1 MNNIPIKELS
11 NAAKLLMTNDDD
23 DFNAVF
29 KNWKNSIAASTSS
42 VAPTTKK
49 YNTQKVVKLQ
59 ALARRFLAKRESQIK
74 KVTTYHAT
82 YYVGSA
88 RWSGS
93 SKVSTGHMG
102 ALFDI
107 LSSNPLRSTSIKSV
121 KLLGSDFSVVKS
133 YNGKNVTGRANGVGF
148 HILFEI
154 EHRGKRHTVKL
165 YNSGAAVYMGGYP
178 QSVYVKPGTGSVIYD
193 VPSHVLGI
201 ALRSVGIDDVS
212 ERPPLKSFVMQR
224 SLRTRIKA
232 SVGEHLRQTA
242 TTFTEDI
249 LSEGGAQSVY
259 NFTLGKYFV
268 RLYITGVVQVGNIQ
282 SAADVSEAIRTVETY
297 LTSIPAQ
304 YVGVIPK
311 KFRNFFPKEISK
323 KNKTT
328 CPSHRCPNP
337 YTFQG
342 KCPAAY
348 PVLAPNPQG
357 KPCCYKRPSET
368 MKTTLRK
375 SYANAG
381 RNIPSNM
388 ERYLGAY
395 KSGTT
400 KSFPKF
406 TMTPKGLL
414 INQRRANHPTV
425 SLNSLRNLGRNMNVN
440 QAILKGRSKK
450 KIINAI
456 SASAR
461 SKGMLKNV
469 QTHVNLNSNKFRPF
483 AKFGT
488 RQECG
493 TMTSD
498 KITELALKHYGIRV
512 SGTKKDMC
520 EQLKEHIR
528 KNPLTRAA
536 SSSSSSNMSNFAKNI
551 EANMKKKSPPS
562 SRVSSN
568 KKSPPPSR
576 VSSSSSNSNM
586 SNFAKNIEA
595 NMKKKSP
602 SPKKLNKMAN
612 AHVEKM

>member
-1 MNNIPIKELS
+1 MENISNAQLS
-11 NAAKLLMTNDDD
+11 NAARLLLMNSNNNNNVNTNW
-23 DFNAVF
+23 AEKEISKVF
-29 KNWKNSIAASTSS
+29 D
-42 VAPTTKK
+42 KK
-49 YNTQKVVKLQ
+49 YNTKKVVKIQ
-59 ALARRFLAKRESQIK
+59 TLARRFLAKRAFQIK

-82 YYVGSA
+82 YYVGSS

-93 SKVSTGHMG
+93 SKISTGHMG

-107 LSSNPLRSTSIKSV
+107 LASNPLRSASVKSV
-121 KLLGSDFSVVKS
+121 KLLAGDFSVVRA

-154 EHRGKRHTVKL
+154 DYRGKRHTVKL
-165 YNSGAAVYMGGYP
+165 YNSGNVVYMGGYP
-178 QSVYVKPGTGSVIYD
+178 LSVYVKPGTGSVIYD

-201 ALRSVGIDDVS
+201 ALRSVGIDDVPA
-212 ERPPLKSFVMQR
+212 RPPLKSFVMQR
-224 SLRTRIKA
+224 ALQTRLKA
-232 SVGEHLRQTA
+232 SVGDYIRRTA
-242 TTFTEDI
+242 TTFKEDI
-249 LSEGGAQSVY
+249 FAEGGAQSVY

-268 RLYITGVVQVGNIQ
+268 RLYITGVIQVGNIG
-282 SAADVSEAIRTVETY
+282 SASEVGDAIRTVETY
-297 LTSIPAQ
+297 LSNIPAQ
-304 YVGVIPK
+304 YTGAIPK

-328 CPSHRCPNP
+328 CPSHRCPVP

-342 KCPAAY
+342 KCPSAY

-375 SYANAG
+375 AYANAG
-381 RNIPSNM
+381 QNIPANM

-395 KSGTT
+395 KSVST
-400 KSFPKF
+400 KTLPKF

-440 QAILKGRSKK
+440 QAVLKGRSKK

-461 SKGMLKNV
+461 SKGMLKNI
-469 QTHVNLNSNKFRPF
+469 QTNVNLAGNTFRPF

-498 KITELALKHYGIRV
+498 RIKDLALKHYGIRV
-512 SGTKKDMC
+512 SGSKKDMC
-520 EQLKEHIR
+520 EQLKDHIR
-528 KNPLTRAA
+528 KNPLTRVASSNSNSNMSNFA
-536 SSSSSSNMSNFAKNI
+536 KNIEASVSRVSSSNTSNLVKKKSPPSRVSSSSSSNMSNFAKNI
-551 EANMKKKSPPS
+551 EANM
-562 SRVSSN
+562 R
-568 KKSPPPSR
+568 
-576 VSSSSSNSNM
+576 
-586 SNFAKNIEA
+586 
-595 NMKKKSP
+595 
-602 SPKKLNKMAN
+602 KKLEKMASAN
-612 AHVEKM
+612 VEKM